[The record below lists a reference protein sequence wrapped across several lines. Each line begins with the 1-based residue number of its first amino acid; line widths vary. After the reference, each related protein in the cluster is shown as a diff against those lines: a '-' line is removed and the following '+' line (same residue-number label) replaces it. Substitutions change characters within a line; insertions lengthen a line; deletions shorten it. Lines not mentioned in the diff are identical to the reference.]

1 GKTLALTEFAPYMIN
16 DDREVRKAAIHA
28 KQQYKKEQLDK
39 IDEIY
44 DELVKK
50 RHKMAVTLGYNNY
63 TELGYIHMDRIDYDR
78 NMVENYRQQV
88 KDYVVPYVTELRK
101 RQKERI
107 DVEELNYYDIAY
119 EFKSGNL
126 RTKGGT

>member
-1 GKTLALTEFAPYMIN
+1 TVIHILQHSTSSSLFPYTTLFRSKDLMSEINALSSKYSILLSSAEINYDGKTLALTEFAPYMIN

-28 KQQYKKEQLDK
+28 KQQFMKEHLDE

-63 TELGYIHMDRIDYDR
+63 TELGYIHMDRID
-78 NMVENYRQQV
+78 
-88 KDYVVPYVTELRK
+88 
-101 RQKERI
+101 
-107 DVEELNYYDIAY
+107 
-119 EFKSGNL
+119 
-126 RTKGGT
+126 